1 MTSTPPQTAAA
12 IAARRRQT
20 GQKLTQVEKAI
31 AQLRRE
37 TSKITVRAIAARA
50 QVSPTFL
57 YENRDAQSLVRE
69 AVAASTRRRDQ
80 TDQDTHDRIEAS
92 WRERAL
98 NAEEE
103 LSRTQKEILVQRQR
117 IGELMGQLRDFEQM
131 VPGESVQRL
140 VTENTSLKHRV
151 RQLAQEHRTLQERL
165 EGARS
170 NNRFAEKRIADLEAQ
185 LVELQHHHAQPV
197 PRTTE

>member
-1 MTSTPPQTAAA
+1 MTSPSPQTAAA
-12 IAARRRQT
+12 IAARRSQT
-20 GQKLTQVEKAI
+20 LQKLTQVEKAI

-37 TSKITVRAIAARA
+37 AAKITVRAIAGRAR
-50 QVSPTFL
+50 VSPTFL

-69 AVAASTRRRDQ
+69 AVAAGARRRDQ
-80 TDQDTHDRIEAS
+80 ASQDTHDRIEAS

-103 LSRTQKEILVQRQR
+103 LTRTQKEILVQRQR

-131 VPGESVQRL
+131 VPGESVQKL

-185 LVELQHHHAQPV
+185 LVELLQQAQPV